1 MVAPGSIL
9 SILAAFCALAIVL
22 GLAILLMRARRSRL
36 ATADSHDVHG
46 GDIVLALPIAVAYF
60 DTDDRLRQVNSK
72 LLQLLPMVH
81 ALGDREISRLEF
93 FQALAEA
100 GIFVDAANRIP
111 AFLQDVAD
119 RQAITNAEWEVSL
132 TDGRSL
138 QICERDTEAGGRLLT
153 FVDIAIQKRQ
163 SWALDENPNC

>member
-93 FQALAEA
+93 FQAFPRRASLLTRRT
-100 GIFVDAANRIP
+100 GSQLFYKTSPTANRSP
-111 AFLQDVAD
+111 ML
-119 RQAITNAEWEVSL
+119 S
-132 TDGRSL
+132 GRS
-138 QICERDTEAGGRLLT
+138 
-153 FVDIAIQKRQ
+153 V
-163 SWALDENPNC
+163 